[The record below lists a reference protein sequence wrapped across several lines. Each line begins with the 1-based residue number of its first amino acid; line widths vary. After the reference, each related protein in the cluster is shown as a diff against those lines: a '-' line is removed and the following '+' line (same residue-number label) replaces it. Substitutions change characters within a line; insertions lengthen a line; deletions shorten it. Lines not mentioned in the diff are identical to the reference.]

1 MTRTI
6 RYRIYGLLF
15 QIFCFS
21 TNVVAFLFLA
31 YLLVSVF
38 SQGLPVLNWGFL
50 SSFPSRFP
58 EKAGILAAIVGT
70 LWMMILT
77 AFVSIPL
84 GVGAAIYLEEYAKNT
99 KFIRLVKLNIQNLAG
114 VPSIIYGMLGL
125 TLFVRVLGL
134 GRSLL
139 AGSLTMALLILPV
152 ITIAAQE
159 ALRGVPGTLRQA
171 GFGIGMTRWQVIRY
185 QVLPSALPGILTGI
199 ILALSRAVG
208 ESAPLLLVGATAY
221 SAYVPTNPMDGFTV
235 LAVQIYNWID
245 QPQKAFHDLSAAAI
259 VVLLAMLVLL
269 NSTAI
274 YLRQYYRKKG
284 STG

>member
-1 MTRTI
+1 MSRQI
-6 RYRIYGLLF
+6 RYRVYGILF
-15 QIFCFS
+15 QLFCFS

-31 YLLVSVF
+31 YLLWSVF
-38 SQGLPVLNWGFL
+38 SQGVPALNWGFL
-50 SSFPSRFP
+50 TSFPSRFP

-70 LWMMILT
+70 LWIMILT
-77 AFVSIPL
+77 AFISIPL

-99 KFIRLVKLNIQNLAG
+99 RFIRLVKLNIQNLAG

-125 TLFVRVLGL
+125 TLFVRFMGL
-134 GRSLL
+134 GRSLI

-159 ALRGVPGTLRQA
+159 ALRAVPASLRQA
-171 GFGIGMTRWQVIRY
+171 AFGIGMTRWQVIRH
-185 QVLPSALPGILTGI
+185 QVLPSALPGMLTGI

-221 SAYVPTNPMDGFTV
+221 SAYVPTSPMDGFTV

-245 QPQKAFHDLSAAAI
+245 QPQKEFHSLSAAAI
-259 VVLLAMLVLL
+259 IVLLVMLVIL

-274 YLRQYYRKKG
+274 YLRQHYRKKG
-284 STG
+284 AN

>member
-1 MTRTI
+1 MSRII
-6 RYRIYGLLF
+6 RYRIYGLIF

-31 YLLVSVF
+31 YLLISVF
-38 SQGLPVLNWGFL
+38 AQGVPALNWGFL

-77 AFVSIPL
+77 AFLSIPL

-99 KFIRLVKLNIQNLAG
+99 RAIRLVKLNIQNLAG

-125 TLFVRVLGL
+125 TLFVRVFGL

-159 ALRGVPGTLRQA
+159 ALRGVPSTLRQA

-185 QVLPSALPGILTGI
+185 QVLPSALPGMLTGI

-221 SAYVPTNPMDGFTV
+221 SAYVPLSPMDGFTV

-259 VVLLAMLVLL
+259 IVLLVMLVLL

-274 YLRQYYRKKG
+274 YLRQHYRKKG
-284 STG
+284 GTG

>member
-1 MTRTI
+1 MNRLI
-6 RYRIYGLLF
+6 RYRIYGVIF
-15 QIFCFS
+15 QLFCFS
-21 TNVVAFLFLA
+21 TNIVAFLFLA

-38 SQGLPVLNWGFL
+38 SQGLPVLNWGFF

-99 KFIRLVKLNIQNLAG
+99 RLIRLVKLNIQNLAG

-125 TLFVRVLGL
+125 TLFVRMLGL

-159 ALRGVPGTLRQA
+159 ALRGVPNTLRQA
-171 GFGIGMTRWQVIRY
+171 GFGIGMTRWQVIRH

-221 SAYVPTNPMDGFTV
+221 SAYVPTSPLDGFTV
-235 LAVQIYNWID
+235 LSVQIYNWID

-259 VVLLAMLVLL
+259 IVLLLMLVLL

-274 YLRQYYRKKG
+274 FLRQHYRKKG

>member
-1 MTRTI
+1 MNRII

-21 TNVVAFLFLA
+21 TNVTAFLFLA
-31 YLLVSVF
+31 YLLISVF
-38 SQGLPVLNWGFL
+38 SQGVPMLNWEFL

-77 AFVSIPL
+77 AFLSIPL

-99 KFIRLVKLNIQNLAG
+99 RAIRLVKLNIQNLAG

-125 TLFVRVLGL
+125 TLFVRVFGL

-159 ALRGVPGTLRQA
+159 ALRGVPPTLRQA

-185 QVLPSALPGILTGI
+185 QVLPSALPGMLTGI

-221 SAYVPTNPMDGFTV
+221 SAYLPVSPMDGFTV

-259 VVLLAMLVLL
+259 IVLLVMLVLL

-274 YLRQYYRKKG
+274 YLRQHYRKKG